1 MSTERRAGPEGPRAR
16 IGVLGG
22 FGLWVGGDPV
32 TVPVGSEK
40 VLAFLALRCRA
51 AVPRP
56 LVAGTLWPEASER
69 CAHAD
74 LRAALARLN
83 HRGRQALDVT
93 AAEVRLAPGTSVDLH
108 HVRRT
113 AQLLV
118 DPTAEPAGAAGV
130 PGAPLEIV
138 RVLSAELLPGW
149 YEDWALSEAEEWRQL
164 RLHALETL
172 AGRLRTAGRYAE
184 AIAAAQAAVHAEPLR
199 ESGQTCLVMA
209 HLSDGNL
216 SEALNAFT
224 RYARRLRDEL
234 GLDPPEHLY
243 RLVSGCARA
252 SGTATPGESAARE
265 PPGAGSRGRH
275 ATVTPA
281 GEEWQG
287 QRPAPYP
294 GRAR

>member
-1 MSTERRAGPEGPRAR
+1 MGPEPPLMGSERRAGPERPRVR

-22 FGLWVGGDPV
+22 FGLWVGEDPV
-32 TVPVGSEK
+32 TVPAGSER
-40 VLAFLALRCRA
+40 VLAFVALRCRA

-74 LRAALARLN
+74 LRAALARLS

-93 AAEVRLAPGTSVDLH
+93 SAEVRLAPGTTVDLH

-113 AQLLV
+113 AQRLV
-118 DPTAEPAGAAGV
+118 DPTADPTGADGV

-172 AGRLRTAGRYAE
+172 AGRLRTAGRHAE

-199 ESGQTCLVMA
+199 ESGQTSLVLA

-243 RLVSGCARA
+243 RLVSECARPA
-252 SGTATPGESAARE
+252 RAVAAPDE
-265 PPGAGSRGRH
+265 GA
-275 ATVTPA
+275 A
-281 GEEWQG
+281 
-287 QRPAPYP
+287 
-294 GRAR
+294 